1 MARSQA
7 GGGRRV
13 DWFAAG
19 LGLVLAVVIRLVG
32 ETLLFSHHRGQV
44 VSQGLLIFGALL
56 AGGFLA
62 GLIGPVGGATWNGII
77 VAVGFIVVAELA
89 AAIGPVG
96 PLGSAGLD
104 TLGLVIDDV
113 LVLSGGTIG
122 GLAAGLV
129 RRRTRIIEKA
139 VRGCRWKTDRSR
151 HSVRGSSKTSAVY
164 SSARRRK
171 SNSA

>member
-19 LGLVLAVVIRLVG
+19 LGLVLAVVIQLG
-32 ETLLFSHHRGQV
+32 GGTLLFGSHRGQLV
-44 VSQGLLIFGALL
+44 AQGLLTFGALL

-62 GLIGPVGGATWNGII
+62 GLIGPIGAPTWNGVI
-77 VAVGFIVVAELA
+77 VAVGFIVAAGLA
-89 AAIGPVG
+89 GAIGPVG

-113 LVLSGGTIG
+113 LVLSGGNTR
-122 GLAAGLV
+122 GLGAAPVGRRAAG
-129 RRRTRIIEKA
+129 
-139 VRGCRWKTDRSR
+139 GRSDEAER
-151 HSVRGSSKTSAVY
+151 Q
-164 SSARRRK
+164 
-171 SNSA
+171 

>member
-32 ETLLFSHHRGQV
+32 ETLLFPNHRAPL
-44 VSQGLLIFGALL
+44 VSQGLLIFVALL

-62 GLIGPVGGATWNGII
+62 GMIGPIGGATWNGII

-129 RRRTRIIEKA
+129 RQRA
-139 VRGCRWKTDRSR
+139 
-151 HSVRGSSKTSAVY
+151 
-164 SSARRRK
+164 AR
-171 SNSA
+171 